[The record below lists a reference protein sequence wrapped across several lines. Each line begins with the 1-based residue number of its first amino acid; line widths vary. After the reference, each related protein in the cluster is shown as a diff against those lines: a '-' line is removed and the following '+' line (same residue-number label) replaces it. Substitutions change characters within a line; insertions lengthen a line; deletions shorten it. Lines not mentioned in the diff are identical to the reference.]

1 MLTFP
6 TQKSQDTTGSRFMQE
21 ILVVSR
27 FFVPSQIHNS
37 GKQIDLSGKWNQLNL
52 GSLWSLPDLA
62 GEEWFA
68 TELTKSKFCKNM
80 VLSEQN
86 FNFSVLIAYPIL
98 NLNSWDR
105 LRAINCW
112 DNNMSSCFSSF
123 RNFHFHFHTHPF
135 VDSIFTGVFP
145 FPSLYLSKLMQFS
158 KFMKRLLKSHP
169 KQYRM
174 LSSRPT
180 ASYLPLPPPFPH
192 TLPVSR
198 NPLHPKG
205 FSG

>member
-80 VLSEQN
+80 LLSEQN

-105 LRAINCW
+105 LQAINCW

-123 RNFHFHFHTHPF
+123 KKVVLFAKISLNCSRMSAASLGNQHSDFLNVFL
-135 VDSIFTGVFP
+135 DS
-145 FPSLYLSKLMQFS
+145 S
-158 KFMKRLLKSHP
+158 
-169 KQYRM
+169 
-174 LSSRPT
+174 
-180 ASYLPLPPPFPH
+180 
-192 TLPVSR
+192 
-198 NPLHPKG
+198 
-205 FSG
+205 